1 MSSAHGSVSLQGT
14 SGSSE
19 TIFVVYLKDQSL
31 MNIMAMPNMKIV
43 TKMKMMKMT
52 RLMMTM
58 TMGAM
63 AGVGLKRRDATIL

>member
-63 AGVGLKRRDATIL
+63 KGVGLKRGDATIL